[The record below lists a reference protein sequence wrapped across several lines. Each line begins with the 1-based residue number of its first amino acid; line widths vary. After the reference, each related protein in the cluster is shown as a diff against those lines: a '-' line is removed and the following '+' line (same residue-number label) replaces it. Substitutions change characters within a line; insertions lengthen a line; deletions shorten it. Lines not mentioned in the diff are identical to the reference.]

1 MKNNLLEI
9 NFLKNVIE
17 NCNERISEL
26 TKEIQNNN
34 YNEKN
39 LKNIMLRQQINS
51 FIKKRENAKK
61 NFNNLIEIK

>member
-39 LKNIMLRQQINS
+39 LKNIVLRQQINS